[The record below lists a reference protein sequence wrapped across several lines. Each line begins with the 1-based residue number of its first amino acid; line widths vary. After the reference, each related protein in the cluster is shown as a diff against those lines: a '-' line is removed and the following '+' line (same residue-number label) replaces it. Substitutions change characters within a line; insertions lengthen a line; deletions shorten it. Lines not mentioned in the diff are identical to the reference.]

1 MFCALIYAMNS
12 GINSVWVAAENGLP
26 HWIVSPEMSLVLELT
41 VKQQALLYITVE
53 EQSYAQSFPSPDLKS
68 SVCACFVW
76 LCSSV
81 HASVCVFV
89 RVLPST
95 VYQSMRRECLQG
107 CQRRFK
113 IFSLLSA
120 PTHFSLCT
128 AAQICKS
135 ILLRMQSTR
144 SASIY
149 SFLLSPSQC
158 THPPFHS
165 VPIPPPPTIP
175 FLLSP
180 LCLWFC
186 CLVRAALFFG
196 ICTQWRIIGRW
207 KDFFWAASSLDQ
219 HHSFSLVQN
228 TKNVKDCHF
237 AHTFISLCVFSLV
250 TDCLHYVHTT
260 IYFSLLNY
268 QQ

>member
-135 ILLRMQSTR
+135 VLLRMQSTR

-158 THPPFHS
+158 THSPHHA
-165 VPIPPPPTIP
+165 VPIPHPHHSLSAVSTLSLVLLFGQSCSVLWHMHTMENHRKVKR
-175 FLLSP
+175 FLLSTFKP
-180 LCLWFC
+180 RRASLFQFC
-186 CLVRAALFFG
+186 AKYKKCERL
-196 ICTQWRIIGRW
+196 
-207 KDFFWAASSLDQ
+207 
-219 HHSFSLVQN
+219 
-228 TKNVKDCHF
+228 
-237 AHTFISLCVFSLV
+237 SLCTFPSTYLYLCVCVF
-250 TDCLHYVHTT
+250 
-260 IYFSLLNY
+260 
-268 QQ
+268 